1 MVNSERMKKLI
12 QEVKEESSVAVKFSN
27 ELLAEYT
34 EDLDTAIREIEVIM
48 DSIGESSIEDIPDSQ
63 IEYYCVKI
71 PALMYRAGVKLEELG
86 MMADISASQKRQKY
100 NEAMLKVSGTVQEKK
115 ARAEQLIEDK
125 ALVEVIYKR
134 TYNSLRGKLDMAEK
148 MYSGLKKALTKRIS
162 ENDLDR
168 FSKDGYSRRSEED
181 EE

>member
-86 MMADISASQKRQKY
+86 MMADISASQKRQEY

>member
-27 ELLAEYT
+27 DLLAEYSK
-34 EDLDTAIREIEVIM
+34 DLDSAIREIEVIM
-48 DSIGESSIEDIPDSQ
+48 DSIGESSIEDIPDTQ

-86 MMADISASQKRQKY
+86 MMADISSSQKRQEY

-115 ARAEQLIEDK
+115 ARVEQLIEDK

-134 TYNSLRGKLDMAEK
+134 TYNSLKGKLDMAEK

-168 FSKDGYSRRSEED
+168 YSKDGYTRRSEED
-181 EE
+181 D

>member
-1 MVNSERMKKLI
+1 MVQSEKLKKLI
-12 QEVKEESSVAVKFSN
+12 AEVKEESSVAVQFST
-27 ELLAEYT
+27 ELLKEYT
-34 EDLDTAIREIEVIM
+34 EDLDTAIREIETIM
-48 DSIGESSIEDIPDSQ
+48 DSIGENSIEDIPDSH

-86 MMADISASQKRQKY
+86 LMADLSSSSKRQEY
-100 NEAMLKVSGTVQEKK
+100 NEALFKVSGTVQEKK

-134 TYNSLRGKLDMAEK
+134 AYNSLRGKLDMAEK

-162 ENDLDR
+162 ESDLNR
-168 FSKDGYSRRSEED
+168 YSKDSYSRRSEED
-181 EE
+181 DE

>member
-1 MVNSERMKKLI
+1 MANSERLKKLI

-27 ELLAEYT
+27 DLLAEYSK
-34 EDLDTAIREIEVIM
+34 ELDSAIREIEVIM
-48 DSIGESSIEDIPDSQ
+48 DSIGESSIEDIPDTQ

-86 MMADISASQKRQKY
+86 MMADISSSQKRQEY

-115 ARAEQLIEDK
+115 ARVEQLIEDK

-148 MYSGLKKALTKRIS
+148 MYSGLKKSLTKRIS

-168 FSKDGYSRRSEED
+168 FSKDGYIRRSEED
-181 EE
+181 E

>member
-1 MVNSERMKKLI
+1 MVQSDRLKKLI
-12 QEVKEESSVAVKFSN
+12 VEVKEESSVAVQFSN
-27 ELLAEYT
+27 EILKEYT
-34 EDLDTAIREIEVIM
+34 EDLDTAIREIETIM
-48 DSIGESSIEDIPDSQ
+48 DSIGESSIEDIPDSH

-86 MMADISASQKRQKY
+86 IMADLSSSNKRQEY
-100 NEAMLKVSGTVQEKK
+100 NEALFKVSGTVQEKK

-134 TYNSLRGKLDMAEK
+134 AYNSLRGKLDMAEK

-162 ENDLDR
+162 ESDLDR
-168 FSKDGYSRRSEED
+168 YSKDSYSRRSEED
-181 EE
+181 DE